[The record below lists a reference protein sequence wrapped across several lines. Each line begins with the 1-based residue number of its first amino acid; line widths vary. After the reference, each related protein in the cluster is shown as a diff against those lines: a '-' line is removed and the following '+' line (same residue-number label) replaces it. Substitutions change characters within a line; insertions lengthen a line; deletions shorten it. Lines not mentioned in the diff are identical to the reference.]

1 MVDGVADIKQKD
13 VSKSGFSLYSWIS
26 KQRKEYKAGILSPKR
41 KEQLESIGVILDPY
55 EHKFNEGFKHL
66 KKFVDTNGHAKVSA
80 KYRCDD
86 DYFLGKWV
94 SHRRSDFKNGKLSQK
109 HIDEL
114 NSLGFIW
121 SFKNKNIGSTI
132 CKE

>member
-1 MVDGVADIKQKD
+1 M
-13 VSKSGFSLYSWIS
+13 
-26 KQRKEYKAGILSPKR
+26 SPKR

-86 DYFLGKWV
+86 DFFLGKWV

-121 SFKNKNIGSTI
+121 SFTNKKIGSTI